1 MEGIFTF
8 LENSIGHYAP
18 QIIQA
23 FRAISDDNDADI
35 LEGFRNHIFPKR
47 EKENTELLQ
56 RQAGEE
62 KERGGIHE
70 ESGAVF

>member
-1 MEGIFTF
+1 MEAVVWLCRQKNICAVT
-8 LENSIGHYAP
+8 S
-18 QIIQA
+18 
-23 FRAISDDNDADI
+23 
-35 LEGFRNHIFPKR
+35 GFRNPIFPKR

-62 KERGGIHE
+62 KGRGGIHE